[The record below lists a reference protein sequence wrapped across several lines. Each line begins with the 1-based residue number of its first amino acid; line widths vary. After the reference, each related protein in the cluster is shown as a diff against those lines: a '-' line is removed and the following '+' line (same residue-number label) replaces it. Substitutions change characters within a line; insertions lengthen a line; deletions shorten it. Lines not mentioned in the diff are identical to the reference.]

1 MTAFQNK
8 LIYSFIFS
16 LFFILKASA
25 FQDLI
30 NITGKIEQ
38 HSEKEIS
45 LNNVSTTLNKEGK
58 FTVEIPAEG
67 NENISFKYSDFKLE
81 LFAEPGDSIE
91 IYFNANNPE
100 ETLKFRGTN
109 PDVQT
114 FLFDQK
120 KVSKR
125 FNAYFNKHINRTLVR
140 LPESEFVQK
149 IDSLENTFL
158 APLDELEKKKPKLNS
173 AFAYNYRTELELF
186 FLSLLAD
193 YPLLHYKTTGEKV
206 SLSEES
212 RQRIDAVDMTNA
224 QLFRF
229 EGFNRLLKNH
239 LYLATNRELETG
251 KYASSDNQRLDAG
264 FIVIAKN
271 FSVPKMFDRVLF
283 EFFRNHIE
291 NLGIKNTKNNYDFFM
306 SKVSDPTYREEIRE
320 LYKRNE
326 EGRAGHLIVP
336 YKEIN
341 GHSLDAHIFQPDS
354 LQPGKKY
361 PVIAMFHGGSFFEGK
376 PDWFFSSAEAYAKKG
391 WIAVAVEYRL
401 ADRHGNKLPQ
411 AISDGKSLV
420 RFLRTNAEKFQIDP
434 EKILVSGNSSGA
446 TIALSL
452 ATSGEILEEK
462 NEDLQISSRPDAVI
476 VNAGLAHLREAGYW
490 WQEGYSEEFIDKI
503 SPINNVQNDLPPI
516 LIYHG
521 TKDNSVDI
529 RSIREFAS
537 QAKESGNDITFI
549 ELKGAPHMIWRI
561 PYFSNQM
568 KEPRENFIQKLNW

>member
-1 MTAFQNK
+1 MQSKFISC
-8 LIYSFIFS
+8 LIFS
-16 LFFILKASA
+16 LFFSLKALA
-25 FQDLI
+25 LQDPI

-38 HSEKEIS
+38 HSEEEITVNQVSAS
-45 LNNVSTTLNKEGK
+45 LNEQGK
-58 FTVEIPAEG
+58 FKLEIPAEG
-67 NENISFKYSDFKLE
+67 NENLSFKYSDLKLD

-91 IYFNANNPE
+91 IYFNAKNPE

-109 PDVQT
+109 PAVQA
-114 FLFDQK
+114 FLFDQQ
-120 KVSKR
+120 KVNES
-125 FNAYFNKHINRTLVR
+125 FNAYFNKNINRVLVR
-140 LPESEFVQK
+140 LPEKEFVQK
-149 IDSLENTFL
+149 TDSLKMTFL
-158 APLDELEKKKPKLNS
+158 DPLDALEKKEPKLNS
-173 AFAYNYRTELELF
+173 TFAYNYRKDIQLF

-193 YPLLHYKTTGEKV
+193 YPLLHFKTTGEKV

-212 RQRIDAVDMTNA
+212 RQRIDAVDITNA

-251 KYASSDNQRLDAG
+251 KYSASDNQRLDAG
-264 FIVIAKN
+264 FKVIAEN
-271 FSVPKMFDRVLF
+271 FSNPEIYDRVLF

-306 SKVSDPTYREEIRE
+306 SKVSDPTYKEEIRE
-320 LYKRNE
+320 LYSRNE
-326 EGRAGHLIVP
+326 EGRTGHLIVP

-341 GHSLDAHIFQPDS
+341 GHSLDAHIFQPDT
-354 LQPGKKY
+354 LKPGKEY

-376 PDWFFSSAEAYAKKG
+376 PDWFFNSAKAYAEKG
-391 WIAVAVEYRL
+391 WIAVAVEYRI
-401 ADRHGNKLPQ
+401 ADRHGNKIPQ

-434 EKILVSGNSSGA
+434 DKILVSGNSSGA
-446 TIALSL
+446 TIALAL
-452 ATSGEILEEK
+452 ATTGEILDEK

-490 WQEGYSEEFIDKI
+490 WQEDYSDEFIDKI

-516 LIYHG
+516 LIFHG

-529 RSIREFAS
+529 RSVREFAF

-568 KEPRENFIQKLNW
+568 KEPKEIFIQKLNW